1 MKKIL
6 IAAAVAMVATSAS
19 FGAVKGSKIG
29 LDYSMSS
36 SLATLT
42 TPSINNGG
50 TSSSSTQGVGMW
62 WHVTDMIALRPS
74 VAYSSTTTTVTTS
87 AGSGSV
93 TSSTFGVGLS
103 VPIYLAKM
111 NLLDLYV
118 APGISYGTNA
128 IGGSSAYTN
137 SNLGISAMLGLQ
149 VAVNDQLHFFGE
161 MGVGYN
167 SQTDKSTANQTTT
180 NNTFGTAR
188 GAVGVIFYF
197 N

>member
-6 IAAAVAMVATSAS
+6 IAAAVTMAATTAS
-19 FGAVKGSKIG
+19 FGAVKGNKIG
-29 LDYSMSS
+29 LDFSMSS
-36 SLATLT
+36 TLATLT
-42 TPSINNGG
+42 TPNINNGSG
-50 TSSSSTQGVGMW
+50 STSSVGVW

-74 VAYSSTTTTVTTS
+74 IAYSSTTTTVQNTVTNTNLSTT
-87 AGSGSV
+87 
-93 TSSTFGVGLS
+93 TNTFGVGLS

-118 APGISYGTNA
+118 APGVSYGSN
-128 IGGSSAYTN
+128 GSNFT
-137 SNLGISAMLGLQ
+137 NLGISASLGLQ

-161 MGVGYN
+161 MGLGYN
-167 SQTDKSTANQTTT
+167 SNTDKSTANQTTT
-180 NNTFGTAR
+180 TSSFGTAR